1 MTANK
6 DLPANEVIYS
16 PNSREKNFIYRDFIR
31 QNMTNTKDLPTSV
44 VIYSPISREKK
55 FISSE

>member
-31 QNMTNTKDLPTSV
+31 QNMTNTKDLPTSE

-55 FISSE
+55 FI